1 MIIRTEGYAR
11 IGFMGNPSDGYF
23 GKTIA
28 CAIKNFSAQVT
39 LWESPTLQIIRHPVQ
54 DSAEFPSLKELE
66 EIATRDGYYGGRRLI
81 HASCKKFH
89 QYCRNHNI
97 ELQDKNF
104 TVSYET
110 NIPRQVG
117 LGGSSAIITAVL
129 KALMQFY
136 ELTDADI
143 PKPIQANL
151 ILSVETE
158 ELEINAGLQDR
169 VIQVYGGTVFMD
181 FSKDLIDKQGHGN
194 YEYLDSSSIP
204 PVFLA
209 YVNEPTYSGK
219 IHSDVKYRYEQNEP
233 AVVDAMKTFGEY
245 ASECQEALAR
255 HDCDR
260 VGELM
265 NQNFDLRRKIFGDGV
280 IGEKNLEM
288 IQIARDL
295 GCSAK
300 FPGSGGAVI
309 GIHRDW
315 EELRQL
321 AKVYR
326 ERGFE
331 FLKVTID
338 PGY

>member
-1 MIIRTEGYAR
+1 M
-11 IGFMGNPSDGYF
+11 PP
-23 GKTIA
+23 
-28 CAIKNFSAQVT
+28 VT
-39 LWESPTLQIIRHPVQ
+39 VTM
-54 DSAEFPSLKELE
+54 A
-66 EIATRDGYYGGRRLI
+66 GRRLI

-181 FSKDLIDKQGHGN
+181 FSKDLIDKQGYGN

-255 HDCDR
+255 HDR

-309 GIHRDW
+309 GHPSR
-315 EELRQL
+315 LGGTPATGKSL
-321 AKVYR
+321 S
-326 ERGFE
+326 
-331 FLKVTID
+331 
-338 PGY
+338 